1 MLTKTATHHSIP
13 SCRQGG
19 GFING
24 LLAANPEE
32 ES

>member
-1 MLTKTATHHSIP
+1 MLTKAAAQHRIP
-13 SCRQGG
+13 LCRQGG

-24 LLAANPEE
+24 PLAANPEE